1 MLNTCGRK
9 ITSSKTSKQTRLVWK
24 SSSKDLQHCSLL
36 WKILNNVHKT
46 SRPKGRAPKKTPST
60 PREFPSPLEEA
71 GRESRSGQGGHRG
84 QMGLGGQGG
93 GAGAKAGWAAP
104 AAGAPRAPARAY
116 QRGQGCCYMTPSS
129 CKRGWHGT
137 ASFVARKRAC
147 PKRRSESFFKV
158 F

>member
-1 MLNTCGRK
+1 M
-9 ITSSKTSKQTRLVWK
+9 SSKVGHSNAPKGHPR
-24 SSSKDLQHCSLL
+24 
-36 WKILNNVHKT
+36 
-46 SRPKGRAPKKTPST
+46 RPKGRAPKKTPST
-60 PREFPSPLEEA
+60 PREFPSPPEEA

-147 PKRRSESFFKV
+147 PKRRSDSFFKSV
-158 F
+158 LNGFLEKLNKNVKKTF